1 MSDRKEDEV
10 PPTTVSRKL
19 TVDDILDLR
28 AYEKVRAEKK
38 AAMIETKR
46 RRRIELGT
54 IVTVMF
60 ESRDTMWYQIQE
72 MLRAERVIT
81 DEGVV
86 DELRAYNP
94 LIPEAGQL
102 CATVFI
108 ELTSDSAMR
117 EWLPKLVGIERSFR
131 IKLANGR
138 EVAPVTD
145 EAHDATLTREDVTAA
160 VHYIRF
166 EFDAAD
172 VAAFGEGPVQ
182 LVCTHPNYLEVAELA
197 PHTVAELA
205 ADLAL

>member
-1 MSDRKEDEV
+1 M

-28 AYEKVRAEKK
+28 AYEKTRAEKK
-38 AAMIETKR
+38 AEILEVKR
-46 RRRIELGT
+46 RRRIEVGT
-54 IVTVMF
+54 FVTVMF

-72 MLRAERVIT
+72 MLRAERVISE
-81 DEGVV
+81 EGVI

-102 CATVFI
+102 CATIFI
-108 ELTSDSAMR
+108 ELTSDAAMR

-145 EAHDATLTREDVTAA
+145 EQHDAALTRDDVTAA
-160 VHYIRF
+160 VHYVRF
-166 EFDAAD
+166 EFGPEDL
-172 VAAFGEGPVQ
+172 AAFASGPVQ
-182 LVCTHPNYLEVAELA
+182 LVCTHPNYLEVVELA
-197 PHTVAELA
+197 PFTVAELA
-205 ADLAL
+205 ADLGV

>member
-1 MSDRKEDEV
+1 M

-28 AYEKVRAEKK
+28 AYEKIRAEKK
-38 AAMIETKR
+38 AEIIETKR
-46 RRRIELGT
+46 RRRIEVGT
-54 IVTVMF
+54 FVTVMF

-72 MLRAERVIT
+72 MLRAERVISE
-81 DEGVV
+81 EGVV

-102 CATVFI
+102 CATIFI

-131 IKLANGR
+131 IKLADGR
-138 EVAPVTD
+138 EVAPLTD
-145 EAHDATLTREDVTAA
+145 EQHDAALTRDNVTAA

-166 EFDAAD
+166 EFGPDD
-172 VAAFGEGPVQ
+172 LAAFGSGPVQ
-182 LVCTHPNYLEVAELA
+182 LVCTHPNYLEVVEMA
-197 PHTVAELA
+197 PFTVAELS
-205 ADLAL
+205 ADLGL

>member
-1 MSDRKEDEV
+1 M
-10 PPTTVSRKL
+10 PPTAVTRKL

-28 AYEKVRAEKK
+28 AYEKIRADKK
-38 AAMIETKR
+38 AEILEIKR

-54 IVTVMF
+54 FVTLMF

-72 MLRAERVIT
+72 MLRAERVISE
-81 DEGVV
+81 EGVV

-108 ELTSDSAMR
+108 ELTSESAMR
-117 EWLPKLVGIERSFR
+117 EWLTKLVGIERSFR
-131 IKLANGR
+131 LLLADGR

-145 EAHDATLTREDVTAA
+145 EQHDAALTRDDVTAA

-166 EFDAAD
+166 EFTPDD
-172 VAAFGEGPVQ
+172 LAAFRAGPVT
-182 LVCTHPNYLEVAELA
+182 LVCTHPNYLESMELA
-197 PHTVAELA
+197 DFTVAELSR
-205 ADLAL
+205 DLF

>member
-1 MSDRKEDEV
+1 M

-38 AAMIETKR
+38 AAAIETKR
-46 RRRIELGT
+46 RRRVELGT
-54 IVTVMF
+54 VVTVMF

-72 MLRAERVIT
+72 MLRAERVISE
-81 DEGVV
+81 EGVV

-94 LIPEAGQL
+94 LIPEPGQL
-102 CATVFI
+102 CATIFI
-108 ELTSDSAMR
+108 ELTSDAAMR

-131 IKLANGR
+131 IRLANGR

-145 EAHDATLTREDVTAA
+145 EQHDATLTRENVTAA

-166 EFDAAD
+166 EF
-172 VAAFGEGPVQ
+172 GPDD
-182 LVCTHPNYLEVAELA
+182 
-197 PHTVAELA
+197 LA
-205 ADLAL
+205 A

>member
-1 MSDRKEDEV
+1 M

-38 AAMIETKR
+38 AEILEVKR
-46 RRRIELGT
+46 RRRIEVGT
-54 IVTVMF
+54 FVTLMF
-60 ESRDTMWYQIQE
+60 ESRDTMWYQIHE
-72 MLRAERVIT
+72 MLRAERVISE
-81 DEGVV
+81 EGVT

-102 CATVFI
+102 CATIFI
-108 ELTSDSAMR
+108 ELTSDTAMR

-145 EAHDATLTREDVTAA
+145 EQHDAALTRDDVTAA
-160 VHYIRF
+160 VHYVRF
-166 EFDAAD
+166 EFGPDD
-172 VAAFGEGPVQ
+172 LAAFASGPVQ
-182 LVCTHPNYLEVAELA
+182 LVCTHPNYLEVVELA
-197 PHTVAELA
+197 PFTVAELS
-205 ADLAL
+205 ADLGI

>member
-1 MSDRKEDEV
+1 M
-10 PPTTVSRKL
+10 PPTAVTRKL

-28 AYEKVRAEKK
+28 AYEKIRAGKK
-38 AAMIETKR
+38 AEILEVKR

-54 IVTVMF
+54 FVTVMF

-72 MLRAERVIT
+72 MLRAERVISE
-81 DEGVV
+81 EGVV

-108 ELTSDSAMR
+108 ELTSESAMR
-117 EWLPKLVGIERSFR
+117 EWLTKLVGIERSFR
-131 IKLANGR
+131 LLLADGR

-145 EAHDATLTREDVTAA
+145 EQHDAALTRDDVTAA

-166 EFDAAD
+166 EFTPDD
-172 VAAFGEGPVQ
+172 LVAFRAGPVT
-182 LVCTHPNYLEVAELA
+182 LVCTHPKYREAMELA
-197 PHTVAELA
+197 DFTIAEVSR
-205 ADLAL
+205 DLF

>member
-1 MSDRKEDEV
+1 M

-38 AAMIETKR
+38 AEILEVKR
-46 RRRIELGT
+46 RRRIEVGT
-54 IVTVMF
+54 FVTLMF

-72 MLRAERVIT
+72 MLRAERVISE
-81 DEGVV
+81 EGVV

-102 CATVFI
+102 CATIFI
-108 ELTSDSAMR
+108 ELTSDAAMR

-131 IKLANGR
+131 IKLADGR

-145 EAHDATLTREDVTAA
+145 EQHDASLTRDDVTAA

-166 EFDAAD
+166 EFGPEDL
-172 VAAFGEGPVQ
+172 AAFASGPVQ
-182 LVCTHPNYLEVAELA
+182 LVCTHPNYLEVVELA
-197 PHTVAELA
+197 PFTVAELA
-205 ADLAL
+205 SDLGV

>member
-1 MSDRKEDEV
+1 M

-28 AYEKVRAEKK
+28 AYEKIRAEKK
-38 AAMIETKR
+38 AEIIETKR
-46 RRRIELGT
+46 RRRIEVGT
-54 IVTVMF
+54 FVTAMF

-72 MLRAERVIT
+72 MLRAERVISE
-81 DEGVV
+81 EGVV

-102 CATVFI
+102 CATIFI

-131 IKLANGR
+131 IKLADGR
-138 EVAPVTD
+138 EVAPLTD
-145 EAHDATLTREDVTAA
+145 EQHDAALTRDNVTAA

-166 EFDAAD
+166 EFGPDD
-172 VAAFGEGPVQ
+172 LAAFGSGPVQ
-182 LVCTHPNYLEVAELA
+182 LVCTHPNYLEVVELA
-197 PHTVAELA
+197 PFTVAELS
-205 ADLAL
+205 ADLGL

>member
-1 MSDRKEDEV
+1 MTRKEDEV

-28 AYEKVRAEKK
+28 AYEKIRAEKK
-38 AAMIETKR
+38 AEILEIKR
-46 RRRIELGT
+46 RRRIEMGT
-54 IVTVMF
+54 FVTVMF

-81 DEGVV
+81 EEGVL

-102 CATVFI
+102 CATIFI
-108 ELTSDSAMR
+108 ELTSDAAMR
-117 EWLPKLVGIERSFR
+117 EWLPKLVGIERSLR

-138 EVAPVTD
+138 EVSPVTD
-145 EAHDATLTREDVTAA
+145 EQHEASLTRHDVTAA

-166 EFDAAD
+166 EFSPDD
-172 VAAFGEGPVQ
+172 LAAFGEGPVQ
-182 LVCTHPNYLEVAELA
+182 LVCTHPNYLEVVELA
-197 PHTVAELA
+197 PFTVGELSR
-205 ADLAL
+205 DLFN

>member
-1 MSDRKEDEV
+1 M

-38 AAMIETKR
+38 AEILEVKR
-46 RRRIELGT
+46 RRRIEVGT
-54 IVTVMF
+54 FVTLMF

-72 MLRAERVIT
+72 MLRAERVISE
-81 DEGVV
+81 EGVV

-102 CATVFI
+102 CATIFI
-108 ELTSDSAMR
+108 ELTSDAAMR

-145 EAHDATLTREDVTAA
+145 EQHDASLTRDDVTAA

-166 EFDAAD
+166 EFGPEDL
-172 VAAFGEGPVQ
+172 AAFASGPVQ
-182 LVCTHPNYLEVAELA
+182 LVCTHPNYLEVVELA
-197 PHTVAELA
+197 PFTVAELA
-205 ADLAL
+205 SDLGV